1 MTKTISQLEAL
12 VIGSDESAANDISFE
27 GQPDPRLEDTFDI
40 LAGSARKSLGTKIF
54 GKNDDIVGIVLRIA
68 DPQAQGLKGTK
79 APSQVNIQLLRALG
93 LAAPTVLGA
102 RIMVYKTKHTRIQRV
117 PHTYDE
123 TPDDQ
128 RRISAHPLFYY
139 NPAFFPLMPGSLI
152 TGRFD
157 VGTYQTGV
165 ITGLSEEGTY
175 VLPPAD
181 PNDPLKKRNFS
192 GPLGT
197 FPRRDWKGRMVPVSV
212 ENCPDMAN
220 KRGLLNEPIISSGV
234 SLNAYGGFVSGKESF
249 IRKVD
254 VAYQEL
260 KAQGISLSI
269 GDSYRS
275 FQTQRKAY
283 LTKGQPGQSKAKLVA
298 HPCNGYHVV
307 GQAIDI
313 EQSSAQKADIL
324 AHGPIYQA
332 LYSAGL
338 RRIRNEWWHW
348 SLGES
353 DHPRDKVFAYAN
365 RRSPAD
371 TFTV

>member
-79 APSQVNIQLLRALG
+79 APSQVNVELLRALG

-102 RIMVYKTKHTRIQRV
+102 RIMVYKTKHTSIQRV

-139 NPAFFPLMPGSLI
+139 NPGLFPLLPGSLI

-192 GPLGT
+192 GAKDTKDPGSCPWSNHRKQRT
-197 FPRRDWKGRMVPVSV
+197 DTWQSTDPRYSEWNGKEIRNGSLETTGMLRTDS
-212 ENCPDMAN
+212 A
-220 KRGLLNEPIISSGV
+220 SGV
-234 SLNAYGGFVSGKESF
+234 
-249 IRKVD
+249 
-254 VAYQEL
+254 
-260 KAQGISLSI
+260 
-269 GDSYRS
+269 
-275 FQTQRKAY
+275 
-283 LTKGQPGQSKAKLVA
+283 
-298 HPCNGYHVV
+298 
-307 GQAIDI
+307 
-313 EQSSAQKADIL
+313 
-324 AHGPIYQA
+324 
-332 LYSAGL
+332 
-338 RRIRNEWWHW
+338 
-348 SLGES
+348 
-353 DHPRDKVFAYAN
+353 
-365 RRSPAD
+365 
-371 TFTV
+371 